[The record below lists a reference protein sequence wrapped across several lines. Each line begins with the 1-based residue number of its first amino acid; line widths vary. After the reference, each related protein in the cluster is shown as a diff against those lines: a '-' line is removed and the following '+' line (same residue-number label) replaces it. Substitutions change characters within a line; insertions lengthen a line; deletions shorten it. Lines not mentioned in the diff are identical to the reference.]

1 MEYGLIP
8 NIDQYRDNKTV
19 ELEQVHASTET
30 SKKASEQDQ
39 LSKVQRE
46 EFIDAGKEVSTI
58 QKTNLGTSSAKYE
71 YTLANTNFG
80 FNNNSR
86 DFFVK
91 VARGNAE
98 NQYPTE
104 DMMRLK
110 SYIMSLQD
118 NAS

>member
-1 MEYGLIP
+1 MEYGLVP
-8 NIDQYRDNKTV
+8 RIDQYRDNKSV

-30 SKKASEQDQ
+30 SKKASEQEQ
-39 LSKVQRE
+39 LSQIQRE
-46 EFIDAGKEVSTI
+46 EFLNGVKESSGVE
-58 QKTNLGTSSAKYE
+58 KTNLASSGPKFE
-71 YTLANTNFG
+71 YTLSNTNFG
-80 FNNNSR
+80 FNNSSS

-104 DMMRLK
+104 SMMKLK
-110 SYIMSLQD
+110 AFILEQ

>member
-8 NIDQYRDNKTV
+8 NIDQYRDNKTA
-19 ELEQVHASTET
+19 ELEQVHASTQT
-30 SKKASEQDQ
+30 SKKASEQEQ
-39 LSKVQRE
+39 LNRIQKE
-46 EFIDAGKEVSTI
+46 EFINAGRKTEETQKVDSKVSAP
-58 QKTNLGTSSAKYE
+58 KFE

-80 FNNNSR
+80 FNDKSH
-86 DFFVK
+86 DFYVK

-110 SYIMSLQD
+110 SYILSLQD